1 MNDRNRKTDTN
12 EIDSRK
18 QPLWYSGRYFD
29 YPLFGIVLGL
39 VLFGLV
45 MVYSTSSYR
54 ADELYDDSTYFAKRQ
69 LVFELVALVGMFL
82 VSKIDY
88 RRYARY
94 SKYFLYVAIAL
105 LVLVYIIGSA
115 SHGSTR
121 WIYIGAYSR
130 YLYQKTPKPEYDQG
144 TCKDAPASAHN
155 DRVDRDR
162 ELEYGDHLFWDRD
175 DHCICSEPEELA
187 FYIDGRSGN
196 PDVCGI
202 YRYSRIPCRSY
213 PYLACSGEIR

>member
-54 ADELYDDSTYFAKRQ
+54 ADELYGDSTYFAKRQ

-82 VSKIDY
+82 VSDM
-88 RRYARY
+88 RD
-94 SKYFLYVAIAL
+94 
-105 LVLVYIIGSA
+105 
-115 SHGSTR
+115 
-121 WIYIGAYSR
+121 
-130 YLYQKTPKPEYDQG
+130 TPNIFCMWQ
-144 TCKDAPASAHN
+144 
-155 DRVDRDR
+155 
-162 ELEYGDHLFWDRD
+162 
-175 DHCICSEPEELA
+175 
-187 FYIDGRSGN
+187 
-196 PDVCGI
+196 
-202 YRYSRIPCRSY
+202 
-213 PYLACSGEIR
+213 